1 MSTIQSIPTLAFFLE
16 NHAFRSEDPQEHL
29 YQILHLIEDHLMP
42 ELLNKP
48 MTIPRILSKLQ
59 KLILTWIKE
68 IELMIWKHMEVR
80 SRNQSDPNLTES
92 GLIYLLSMVESQLN
106 LFKDLKAINLYFM
119 HIEVYSHQD

>member
-1 MSTIQSIPTLAFFLE
+1 MSMIQSIPTLAFFLE
-16 NHAFRSEDPQEHL
+16 NHAFRLEDPQECL

-42 ELLNKP
+42 ELLNEL

-59 KLILTWIKE
+59 KMIMTWIKE
-68 IELMIWKHMEVR
+68 IELTVRKYMEVR
-80 SRNQSDPNLTES
+80 SRNQSNLNLTES
-92 GLIYLLSMVESQLN
+92 GLIYLLSMVESQSN